1 MASRIAFILYVFL
14 ALILIFK
21 ELTTIVKCSVFVQR
35 SVLNLLE
42 MLLLPYDLGLSWF
55 SQFCSISEQ
64 NRTQSNKIEQNRTIQ
79 FDYVRFC
86 SIIELTKS
94 SVFDFVRLPNTIEFN
109 RTIMF
114 DCARLKCCSIFVRL
128 DTRA

>member
-1 MASRIAFILYVFL
+1 
-14 ALILIFK
+14 
-21 ELTTIVKCSVFVQR
+21 
-35 SVLNLLE
+35 

-79 FDYVRFC
+79 FDYVRFLFDNRTHKKFRVRFC
-86 SIIELTKS
+86 SIAEHNRIQS
-94 SVFDFVRLPNTIEFN
+94 NDYVRLFSIEVL
-109 RTIMF
+109 F
-114 DCARLKCCSIFVRL
+114 DFVRL